1 MSPLLPTVPTAPI
14 DSTDPTDPTDQETPV
29 RRIVLYAITSLDGA
43 VDDPTRSFPPDV
55 DPDEPQPPT
64 FDDGL
69 IEREAALIA
78 RQDAV
83 LLGRHMYDVWSGYW
97 PTSDEQPFAD
107 FINGVKKYVVT
118 STPLTTEWGDSEAVS
133 GPLPDLVRDLK
144 ARPGG
149 DIGVHGSIELARSLL
164 AEGLVD
170 ELHLAV
176 APVLDPQG
184 RRLFDGLSELQRLTL
199 VSATPTP
206 TGALWLVYRPR
217 REEPSTR

>member
-1 MSPLLPTVPTAPI
+1 M
-14 DSTDPTDPTDQETPV
+14 
-29 RRIVLYAITSLDGA
+29 RRIVLYTITSLDGS
-43 VDDPTRSFPPDV
+43 VDDPTRCFPPDV
-55 DPDEPQPPT
+55 DPDKPQPPT
-64 FDDGL
+64 FDDVL
-69 IEREAALIA
+69 IERETALIE

-83 LLGRHMYDVWSGYW
+83 LLGRHMYDEWSRYW

-118 STPLTTEWGDSEAVS
+118 SSPLTTQWGDAEVVQ
-133 GPLPDLVRDLK
+133 GPLADVVRDLK
-144 ARPGG
+144 ALPGN

-176 APVLDPQG
+176 APVLDPEG
-184 RRLFDGLSELQRLTL
+184 RRLFDCLAELQRLTL

-206 TGALWLVYRPR
+206 TGALWLVYRPAG
-217 REEPSTR
+217 STAEDRPRPGVPLTR